1 MNGERWS
8 ELALSCLA
16 LVGWQSNLFSSSDGG
31 AIESIIVLF
40 AAKKRYCR
48 HNMSFL
54 HSPALRSE
62 NTTNIV
68 TIDLSNHPPNAK
80 LGMLL
85 APGSLPTPLNNGSDG
100 SSISSSAAAAA
111 AIPTA
116 SNVTLVAGWEHGTN
130 QPLGPIQR
138 SGMVRLGD
146 RLVRINGR
154 DVTDWT
160 FREVMDVLKEMITIT
175 NNNSN
180 YISHQQI

>member
-1 MNGERWS
+1 
-8 ELALSCLA
+8 
-16 LVGWQSNLFSSSDGG
+16 
-31 AIESIIVLF
+31 
-40 AAKKRYCR
+40 
-48 HNMSFL
+48 MSFL

-85 APGSLPTPLNNGSDG
+85 APGSLPTPLNNSSDG
-100 SSISSSAAAAA
+100 NGNNVSSSPAAAAA
-111 AIPTA
+111 AVIPTA

-146 RLVRINGR
+146 RIVRINGR

-160 FREVMDVLKEMITIT
+160 FREVMDVLKEMITT
-175 NNNSN
+175 NNTVASTRRKKRLATLGFAPSGTEEWSKGVIVGGEEFNSTS
-180 YISHQQI
+180 ILFGLFHM